1 MSHTPPPARL
11 GFLYPGHAAEDDY
24 PLMGSLVEPPA
35 EVTLIHTEF
44 LEDAHTVGALSEMG
58 GASRLLK
65 GAEALADSGI
75 ESVMWTSTSASF
87 VLGLDGIRQ
96 QIDALEK
103 RLGVPAS
110 TTAMAFA
117 RAVKAI
123 DAKRVAIAATYP
135 GDVAQRFREF
145 LNHFDIEVVHL
156 ASRGIVTAAEVGTL
170 GKDEVIKF
178 ALANTRDDADA
189 LLIPDTALHSAAWLT
204 DLEQAIGKPVLTA
217 NQVSFWEAL
226 RLCGKLTPQTGLG
239 HLFERM
245 PEG

>member
-1 MSHTPPPARL
+1 MSHATPTARL

-24 PLMGSLVEPPA
+24 PLLGAMVEPPA
-35 EVTLIHTEF
+35 QVTLIHTEF
-44 LEDAHTVGALSEMG
+44 LKDAHTVEALSEMG
-58 GASRLLK
+58 SISRLSK
-65 GAEALADSGI
+65 GAEALAGSEI
-75 ESVMWTSTSASF
+75 ESVVWTSTSASF

-96 QIDALEK
+96 QIDTLEK
-103 RLGVPAS
+103 ILCVPAS

-123 DAKRVAIAATYP
+123 DAEKVAIAATYP
-135 GDVAQRFREF
+135 EDVAQKFRAF

-170 GKDEVIKF
+170 EKDEVIDF
-178 ALANTRDDADA
+178 ALANTRNQADA

-204 DLEQAIGKPVLTA
+204 DLEQATGKPVLTA

-226 RLCGKLTPQTGLG
+226 RLCGKLTPQSGLG
-239 HLFERM
+239 RLFESV
-245 PEG
+245 P

>member
-1 MSHTPPPARL
+1 MNHTAPPARL

-24 PLMGSLVEPPA
+24 PLMGSMVEPPA
-35 EVTLIHTEF
+35 QVTLIHTEF
-44 LEDAHTVGALSEMG
+44 LEDAHTVEALSEMG
-58 GASRLLK
+58 SVSRLAE
-65 GAEALADSGI
+65 GAEALAGSEI

-96 QIDALEK
+96 QIDTLEK
-103 RLGVPAS
+103 LLGVPAS

-117 RAVKAI
+117 RAVKAL

-135 GDVAQRFREF
+135 EEVAQRFRQF
-145 LNHFDIEVVHL
+145 LQHFDIEVVHL

-170 GKDEVIKF
+170 GKDEVINF
-178 ALANTRDDADA
+178 ALANTREDADA

-204 DLEQAIGKPVLTA
+204 DLEQATGKPVLTA

-226 RLCGKLTPQTGLG
+226 RLCGKLTPQSGLG
-239 HLFERM
+239 RLFEDA
-245 PEG
+245 P

>member
-1 MSHTPPPARL
+1 MNHAPPPARL

-24 PLMGSLVEPPA
+24 PLMGSMIEPPA
-35 EVTLIHTEF
+35 QVTLIHTEF
-44 LEDAHTVGALSEMG
+44 LEDAHTVEALSEMG
-58 GASRLLK
+58 SIGRLSK
-65 GAEALADSGI
+65 GAEALVGSGI

-96 QIDALEK
+96 QINTLEK
-103 RLGVPAS
+103 LLGVPAS

-135 GDVAQRFREF
+135 EEVARRFQAF
-145 LNHFDIEVVHL
+145 LDHFEIDVVHL
-156 ASRGIVTAAEVGTL
+156 SSRGIVTAAEVGTL
-170 GKDEVIKF
+170 EKEEVIEF
-178 ALANTRDDADA
+178 ALTNTRQDADA

-226 RLCGKLTPQTGLG
+226 RLCGKLKPQKSLG
-239 HLFERM
+239 HLFEQM